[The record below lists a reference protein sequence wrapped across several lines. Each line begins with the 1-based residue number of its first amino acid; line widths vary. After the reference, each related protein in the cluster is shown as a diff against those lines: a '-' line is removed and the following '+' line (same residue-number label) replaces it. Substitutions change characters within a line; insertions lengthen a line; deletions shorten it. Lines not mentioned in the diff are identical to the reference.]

1 MSKDLEG
8 AEKWVSVSSRA
19 LGHSQSC
26 LFKRGGGGRPEG
38 QVRLAKTYSRGKSL
52 GGGEGRS
59 TAVES

>member
-1 MSKDLEG
+1 MCKDLEG

-26 LFKRGGGGRPEG
+26 LFKRGGGGGLEG
-38 QVRLAKTYSRGKSL
+38 QVRLPKAYS
-52 GGGEGRS
+52 GGISGVVVEGRG